1 MDSRDEIKEVLTK
14 YTELWNGIKNEIET
28 NGNKKGEHGK
38 DFEKIKFNTN
48 DVLPLNKP
56 LKFPTLTII
65 VRSAFKKE
73 SKFYPQVYLDGCFCE
88 L

>member
-65 VRSAFKKE
+65 VRSAFK
-73 SKFYPQVYLDGCFCE
+73 
-88 L
+88 